1 MKRFLT
7 LVIMTLMLATV
18 SAFSAEA
25 AGKKK
30 SDKNIAEA
38 TFVATIDC
46 KNCVK
51 KVEANLPFVEG
62 IKDMKVT
69 LADKTIWVKY
79 DTRKTDPEK
88 IAAAIGKIGFKAE
101 LKNPVPAK

>member
-1 MKRFLT
+1 MVAFLALGVT
-7 LVIMTLMLATV
+7 AQ
-18 SAFSAEA
+18 A

-30 SDKNIAEA
+30 YAEA
-38 TFVATIDC
+38 TFVTSVEC

-69 LADKTIWVKY
+69 LADHKVWVKY

-88 IAAAIGKIGFKAE
+88 IAAAIRKIGFTAKEVSPA
-101 LKNPVPAK
+101 PAK